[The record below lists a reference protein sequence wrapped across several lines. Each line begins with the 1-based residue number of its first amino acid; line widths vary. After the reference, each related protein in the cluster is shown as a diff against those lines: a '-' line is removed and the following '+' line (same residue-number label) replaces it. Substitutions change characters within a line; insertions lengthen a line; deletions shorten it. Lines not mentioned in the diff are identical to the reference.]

1 MEGLGMRG
9 WRMEGLRVRD
19 RSEGDW
25 GGRIGGEGQRM
36 RAIGDEGRG

>member
-1 MEGLGMRG
+1 MRG

-36 RAIGDEGRG
+36 RGQRMRAIGDEGRG